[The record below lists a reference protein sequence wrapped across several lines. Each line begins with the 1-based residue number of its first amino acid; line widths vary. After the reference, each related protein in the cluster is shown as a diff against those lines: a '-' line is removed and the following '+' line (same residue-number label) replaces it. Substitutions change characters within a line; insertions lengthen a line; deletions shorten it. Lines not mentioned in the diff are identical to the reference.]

1 VQKIVE
7 EKEIDAKGKFALEG
21 WVTGK
26 VSPHAGRFA
35 VVTGGGGGLG
45 YEIALALATESVD
58 LIIAELDEGKGRAA
72 AAKIRS
78 LAPKA
83 LVRFEKLDLAD
94 LASVTAFA
102 DRMISEGRPLDLLV
116 NSASVMALPKRSV
129 TADGFEMQFG
139 TNYLGHFALTMQ
151 LLPLLRMSKSPRVVQ
166 VSSLAYRYGKI
177 RLNDLQARQNYRPW
191 AAYWQSKL
199 ALVVFALELQRQS
212 DARGWGLLSSAVH
225 PGYTQTELIANG
237 QGARSMFSRWSRAVG
252 KLISQSAADGALPA
266 LFAATSEDAL
276 PGGFYGPGGR
286 FELTGPPVAA
296 NLTKSAKDEAIAR
309 NLWQISEQLTGVKS
323 PTE

>member
-1 VQKIVE
+1 
-7 EKEIDAKGKFALEG
+7 
-21 WVTGK
+21 
-26 VSPHAGRFA
+26 
-35 VVTGGGGGLG
+35 LG
-45 YEIALALATESVD
+45 YEIALALAAESID

-78 LAPKA
+78 LAPRA

-102 DRMISEGRPLDLLV
+102 GRMISEGRPLDLLV
-116 NSASVMALPKRSV
+116 NSAGVTALPKRVV
-129 TADGFEMQFG
+129 TADGFETQFG

-177 RLNDLQARQNYRPW
+177 HFDDLLAKQNYKPW
-191 AAYWQSKL
+191 VAYWQSKL

-212 DARGWGLLSSAVH
+212 DARGWGLLSTAVH
-225 PGYTQTELIANG
+225 PGYTQTELTANG
-237 QGARSMFSRWSRAVG
+237 WGATTMLSRLSWVVG

-286 FELTGPPVAA
+286 FELIGFPAA
-296 NLTKSAKDEAIAR
+296 AKLSKSAQDEATGR
-309 NLWQISEQLTGVKS
+309 NLWQASEQLTGVKS